1 MKPHVANHA
10 LVDAGLALMK
20 STGRPLTRVDTRSR
34 AMIFR
39 LESGELVRIRTCNDH
54 ILVVLADSPKPDAG
68 LNIEGTDH
76 LLIIM
81 PRVPR
86 TEGPIDAYLVPTRI
100 AVEAARRTH
109 SEWLASKPTTHGN
122 NRTWNLWFDDTPKAG
137 GFAKSWSKYRLPGE
151 ASTLVGQRDKS
162 PQQGTRT
169 LGEVIAAARHEIAS
183 AAGVSIE
190 AVKIS
195 VALE

>member
-1 MKPHVANHA
+1 MKPHVSNQV

-20 STGRPLTRVDTRSR
+20 SAGRPLTRVATGSR
-34 AMIFR
+34 AMMFR
-39 LESGELVRIRTCNDH
+39 LESGETVRIRTCNDH
-54 ILVVLADSPKPDAG
+54 ILVVLADSPKPAAG
-68 LNIEGTDH
+68 LNIEGTDY

-86 TEGPIDAYLVPTRI
+86 TEGPVDAYLVPTRI

-109 SEWLASKPTTHGN
+109 SEWLASKPATQGN
-122 NRTWNLWFDDTPKAG
+122 NRTWNLWFDDAPKAG
-137 GFAKSWSKYRLPGE
+137 GFARSWAKYRLPGE
-151 ASTLVGQRDKS
+151 ASTLDGERDK
-162 PQQGTRT
+162 PAQQGNRS
-169 LGEVIAAARHEIAS
+169 LGEVIAAARREIAS